1 MKTLLKLIIT
11 VPLAVVLIAFALANR
26 GLITIALDPLGLIDP
41 PLSFTLPLFLPIF
54 LALILG
60 VFLGGVAMWF
70 SESRHRRA
78 ARIHLRDLERE
89 KRRNEELQR
98 ERALPPL
105 PPSTL
110 IG

>member
-11 VPLAVVLIAFALANR
+11 VPFAIALMAFALANR
-26 GLITIALDPLGLIDP
+26 GMITLALDPLGIIDP

-60 VFLGGVAMWF
+60 VVLGGIAMWF
-70 SESRHRRA
+70 SEGRHRRA

-89 KRRNEELQR
+89 RRRNEELQR

-105 PPSTL
+105 PPSTM